1 MATPRPDEQRPST
14 ARLAEDIYGFLSDL
28 YRGKTSCYMATG
40 SSEPIHIDLCRKPH
54 AVSSASGETR
64 RSSVCSSV
72 FDSERSLSSMSSVSP
87 GPQLPCEF
95 YGYDDCEE
103 TFDLNNVNGWVQHIC
118 GHHLIWRLP
127 RDCICWFCDDAVFRT
142 VDETADERE
151 HNYRARMHHI
161 ADHYARGATTSDIR
175 PDFYFL
181 DHLRDIGLVSERNFR
196 IYKDWHEAPQPK
208 GGINSKEPAPCAYH
222 QEVAVEVKWRRG
234 RERRQMVRR
243 P

>member
-1 MATPRPDEQRPST
+1 MATPRPEEQWPST

-28 YRGKTSCYMATG
+28 HRRKTRYMATG
-40 SSEPIHIDLCRKPH
+40 SSEPIHIDLGRKPH
-54 AVSSASGETR
+54 ALSSANGETR

-103 TFDLNNVNGWVQHIC
+103 TFDLNNVNDWVQHIC

-142 VDETADERE
+142 VNETADERE

-208 GGINSKEPAPCAYH
+208 GGIHSKEPAPCAYH